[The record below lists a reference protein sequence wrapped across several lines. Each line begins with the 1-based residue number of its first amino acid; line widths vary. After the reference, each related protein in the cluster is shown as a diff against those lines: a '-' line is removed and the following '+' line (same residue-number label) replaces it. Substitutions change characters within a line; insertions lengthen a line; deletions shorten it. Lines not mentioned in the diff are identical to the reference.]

1 MILLGIEPPLKV
13 LLIEPI
19 CLLQVYYVAVGRGL
33 RSRFIDGV
41 YFAPRSLSLA
51 LTFRRSLLRSNH
63 ETLSPQIS
71 MVLQHLR
78 TINLLLQRGGGL
90 VEEG

>member
-1 MILLGIEPPLKV
+1 MILLGIEPTLKV

-19 CLLQVYYVAVGRGL
+19 CLLQVYYVAVGRVI

-41 YFAPRSLSLA
+41 YFTPRSLCLA
-51 LTFRRSLLRSNH
+51 LTFRRSFLRSNH

-71 MVLQHLR
+71 VVLIHLW
-78 TINLLLQRGGGL
+78 TVNLLLQRRGRL